1 LASNYLGFHSRLKT
15 SSLCEVR
22 IIVSMATIADEVR
35 LLALPYRELFVIITF
50 FSTMVGGIFTLR
62 KAVLNIK
69 PFFAFAAGA
78 LIGICFFDL
87 LPESVSIS
95 VDNGIELNWLMVVI
109 VVAFLFFHLL
119 DRFLILHAMGEGHA
133 DHGLRTS
140 GKIKASGLSIHS
152 FLDGVAIGAA
162 FHVGFQLGLV
172 VALAVVFHD
181 FSDGLNT
188 VTVMMRSGS
197 SRRAAFGWLLLDSI
211 TPLVGATITYLIPI
225 PIYLVGFML
234 SFFVGEFL
242 YLGAADLLPE
252 AHREGS
258 SAKLVLA
265 TIGGVLA
272 IFATTQ
278 ILKI

>member
-1 LASNYLGFHSRLKT
+1 
-15 SSLCEVR
+15 
-22 IIVSMATIADEVR
+22 MQ
-35 LLALPYRELFVIITF
+35 LPYGEFFVIITF
-50 FSTMVGGIFTLR
+50 FSTMIGGLLTLR
-62 KAVLNIK
+62 AAVSDIK

-87 LPESVSIS
+87 LPEAVSIS
-95 VDNGIELNWLMVVI
+95 IDAGIRLIYLMIVI

-119 DRFLILHAMGEGHA
+119 DRFLTFHGMGHGHVE
-133 DHGLRTS
+133 DGLRAS
-140 GKIKASGLSIHS
+140 GIIKASGLSIHS

-162 FHVGFQLGLV
+162 FHVGFELGLV

-188 VTVMMRSGS
+188 VTVMLRSGS
-197 SRRAAFGWLLLDSI
+197 SRRAAISWLFLDSV
-211 TPLVGATITYLIPI
+211 TPLIGASMTYLIPI
-225 PIYLVGFML
+225 PIYIVGFML

-265 TIGGVLA
+265 TLAGVLI
-272 IFATTQ
+272 IFVTTQ
-278 ILKI
+278 LLNL

>member
-1 LASNYLGFHSRLKT
+1 M
-15 SSLCEVR
+15 V
-22 IIVSMATIADEVR
+22 
-35 LLALPYRELFVIITF
+35 LPYRELFVIITF
-50 FSTMVGGIFTLR
+50 FSTMMGGLFTLR
-62 KAVLNIK
+62 KAALDIK

-95 VDNGIELNWLMVVI
+95 MNEGVKFDYMMIVI
-109 VVAFLFFHLL
+109 VMAFLFFHVL
-119 DRFLILHAMGEGHA
+119 DRFLIFHGMVEGHVE
-133 DHGLRTS
+133 HGLRTS
-140 GKIKASGLSIHS
+140 GMVKAAGLVVHS

-162 FHVGFQLGLV
+162 FQVRFELGLV

-188 VTVMMRSGS
+188 VTVMLRSGS
-197 SRRAAFGWLLLDSI
+197 SRHAAFSWLFLDSV
-211 TPLVGATITYLIPI
+211 TPLIGATSTYLIPI
-225 PIYLVGFML
+225 PIYMVGFML

-265 TIGGVLA
+265 TIGGVLV
-272 IFATTQ
+272 IFATTRLLN
-278 ILKI
+278 I

>member
-1 LASNYLGFHSRLKT
+1 
-15 SSLCEVR
+15 
-22 IIVSMATIADEVR
+22 M
-35 LLALPYRELFVIITF
+35 ALPYREVFVIITF
-50 FSTMVGGIFTLR
+50 FSTMMGGLFTLR
-62 KAVLNIK
+62 KAAVDIK

-78 LIGICFFDL
+78 LLGICFFDL
-87 LPESVSIS
+87 LPESVMIS
-95 VDNGIELNWLMVVI
+95 MNTGIRLTYLMIVI
-109 VVAFLFFHLL
+109 VLAFLFFHLL
-119 DRFLILHAMGEGHA
+119 DRFLTLHAMGEGHA
-133 DHGLRTS
+133 EHGLRTS
-140 GKIKASGLSIHS
+140 GMVKASGLSIHS
-152 FLDGVAIGAA
+152 FLDGVAIGAS
-162 FHVGFQLGLV
+162 FHVAFELGLV

-188 VTVMMRSGS
+188 VTVMLRSGS
-197 SRRAAFGWLLLDSI
+197 SRRTTFSWLFLDSV
-211 TPLVGATITYLIPI
+211 TPLVGATMTYLIPI

-265 TIGGVLA
+265 TIMGVLI

-278 ILKI
+278 LLNI

>member
-1 LASNYLGFHSRLKT
+1 
-15 SSLCEVR
+15 
-22 IIVSMATIADEVR
+22 M
-35 LLALPYRELFVIITF
+35 ALPYREVFVIITF
-50 FSTMVGGIFTLR
+50 FSTMIGGLFTLR
-62 KAVLNIK
+62 KAALDIK

-95 VDNGIELNWLMVVI
+95 MNAGIRLTYLMIVI

-119 DRFLILHAMGEGHA
+119 DRFLTLHAMGEGHA
-133 DHGLRTS
+133 EHGLRTS
-140 GKIKASGLSIHS
+140 GIIKAAGLSIHS

-162 FHVGFQLGLV
+162 FHVGFELGLV

-188 VTVMMRSGS
+188 VTVMLRSGS
-197 SRRAAFGWLLLDSI
+197 GTRAAFSWLFLDSV
-211 TPLVGATITYLIPI
+211 TPLIGATTTYLIPI
-225 PIYLVGFML
+225 PIYVVGFML

-252 AHREGS
+252 AHRQGS

-265 TIGGVLA
+265 TIAGVLI
-272 IFATTQ
+272 IFVTTQ
-278 ILKI
+278 LLNI

>member
-1 LASNYLGFHSRLKT
+1 
-15 SSLCEVR
+15 
-22 IIVSMATIADEVR
+22 M
-35 LLALPYRELFVIITF
+35 ALPYGELFVVITF
-50 FSTMVGGIFTLR
+50 FSTMIGGLFTLR
-62 KAVLNIK
+62 KAVLDIK

-95 VDNGIELNWLMVVI
+95 MNAGIRVTYLMIVI
-109 VVAFLFFHLL
+109 VVAFLFFHML
-119 DRFLILHAMGEGHA
+119 DRFLTLHAMGGGHA
-133 DHGLRTS
+133 EHGLRTS
-140 GKIKASGLSIHS
+140 GVIKASGLSIHS

-162 FHVGFQLGLV
+162 FHVGFELGLV

-188 VTVMMRSGS
+188 VTVMLRSGS
-197 SRRAAFGWLLLDSI
+197 STRAALSWLALDSI
-211 TPLVGATITYLIPI
+211 TPLIGATATYLIPI
-225 PIYLVGFML
+225 PIYVVGFML

-265 TIGGVLA
+265 TIAGVMI

-278 ILKI
+278 LLNI